1 MSGFVLHPGHHEL
14 HGVTVVVETASGVTY
29 VARFDTQDERG
40 IHLLNV
46 GTHDPAAS
54 TMSLE
59 EYVARTRKFGVKA
72 ERKHLVVPAGD
83 VVRIEP
89 LVSRPAGA

>member
-14 HGVTVVVETASGVTY
+14 HGVTVVVELASGITH

-46 GTHDPAAS
+46 GTHDPAVS

-59 EYVARTRKFGVKA
+59 EYLARTRKFGVRA
-72 ERKHLVVPAGD
+72 ERKHLVVPAAE
-83 VVRIEP
+83 VVRLET
-89 LVSRPAGA
+89 LVSRTSGA

>member
-1 MSGFVLHPGHHEL
+1 MTGFVLHPGHHEL
-14 HGVTVVVETASGVTY
+14 HGVTVVVELASGITH

-54 TMSLE
+54 TLSLE
-59 EYVARTRKFGVKA
+59 EYLARTRKFGVKA
-72 ERKHLVVPAGD
+72 EQKHLVVPSTK
-83 VVRIEP
+83 VTRIGK
-89 LVSRPAGA
+89 LADT